1 MADIEI
7 VMDWV
12 DKAEEDFQFAVVNL
26 KDQKPFYAQI
36 CFHFH
41 QAAEKYL
48 KAYVVANELEFRK
61 AHDLPLLLR
70 ICSVKDSTL
79 EALGDA
85 CEYLNAFYVET
96 RYPVHWP
103 TNFSYE
109 EAEKSL
115 KAADRIRSLIKEKI
129 DVNRRHSACDS

>member
-7 VMDWV
+7 IGDWLK
-12 DKAEEDFQFAVVNL
+12 KADEDFQFAVENL

-36 CFHFH
+36 SFHFH
-41 QAAEKYL
+41 QATEKYL
-48 KAYVVANELEFRK
+48 KAYVVANGLEFRK
-61 AHDLPLLLR
+61 IHDLPLLLR
-70 ICSVKDSTL
+70 MCSSKDPEL
-79 EALGDA
+79 NILRDA

-109 EAEKSL
+109 ETEKAL
-115 KAADRIRSLIKEKI
+115 RAADQVRSIIKKKI
-129 DVNRRHSACDS
+129 GLKE